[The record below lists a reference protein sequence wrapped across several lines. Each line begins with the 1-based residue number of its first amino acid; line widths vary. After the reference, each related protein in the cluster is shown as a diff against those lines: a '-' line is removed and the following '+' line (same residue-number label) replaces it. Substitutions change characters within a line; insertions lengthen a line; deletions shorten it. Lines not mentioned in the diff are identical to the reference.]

1 MAPFFTFFVDKKESG
16 YITPFVKKLDHY
28 YPSFADAVY
37 ITPMDMKKRY
47 NGSNAK
53 FFAYDNQDLIMFD
66 LESVDMIEPLVAVTM
81 DSFTKMNTSLW
92 MKIFK
97 FLQAVFEMYTVPDD
111 ILKDVHEIIPPVELS
126 TEKIV
131 LSKSVEAPKEQPQE
145 YEFNYLVED
154 DICYC
159 QITKPFTDKPYTC
172 LIRDFYKVGFEPLFT
187 ALYVCQSWG
196 VTNLDHAFLHQLWT
210 HLNMEGELNI
220 ESRLAHEIEL
230 CKNGKPEPEVYRLDI
245 SGVKEQLSRKKKR
258 RTEPLDPS
266 KFVRL

>member
-16 YITPFVKKLDHY
+16 YVTPFIRKLDPY
-28 YPSFADAVY
+28 YPSFADAIY

-47 NGSNAK
+47 SGSNAK

-81 DSFTKMNTSLW
+81 DSSTKMNRISW

-97 FLQAVFEMYTVPDD
+97 FLQAVFEQFTVPDD
-111 ILKDVHEIIPPVELS
+111 ILKDVQEIIPPVKIS
-126 TEKIV
+126 AEKIS
-131 LSKSVEAPKEQPQE
+131 LLKSEDEVKKQPEE
-145 YEFNYLVED
+145 YEFNYVVED

-159 QITKPFTDKPYTC
+159 QITKPYTDKPYTC
-172 LIRDFYKVGFEPLFT
+172 VIRDYFKTGFEPLFT

-196 VTNLDHAFLHQLWT
+196 VTNLDHVFLHQLWT
-210 HLNMEGELNI
+210 HLNMQGELNI
-220 ESRLAHEIEL
+220 ESRLAQEIEL

-245 SGVKEQLSRKKKR
+245 SGVKEQLSRKQKR
-258 RTEPLDPS
+258 RSVHLDPA
-266 KFVRL
+266 KFQRL